1 MINYYK
7 NYKYLRTINSQIN
20 WLDQNISDQEIEAV
34 RFYTS
39 AYGYKIN
46 KNLRNNQEN
55 KDYQNTIAIIDNL
68 FEKIPATNQSIIVYR
83 NIDEEYKTYISNAYT
98 STTTDLNTLVDINI
112 PITQNNDCIL
122 EITISSGIKILPIA
136 KYSEHPSELE
146 ILLPRNIN
154 LSITNKT
161 TKYGVT
167 YIYITC
173 IPNNYIEINQIDE
186 SKIVYNNLEN
196 ILNLTLKNLEFLYQE
211 NLELDGTYQD
221 FLELIEIYII
231 EILKKYNMD
240 LNNINSILNNEKI
253 IENINSF
260 VFN

>member
-83 NIDEEYKTYISNAYT
+83 NIDEEYKTYMQRT
-98 STTTDLNTLVDINI
+98 GKFF
-112 PITQNNDCIL
+112 P
-122 EITISSGIKILPIA
+122 
-136 KYSEHPSELE
+136 
-146 ILLPRNIN
+146 
-154 LSITNKT
+154 
-161 TKYGVT
+161 
-167 YIYITC
+167 
-173 IPNNYIEINQIDE
+173 
-186 SKIVYNNLEN
+186 
-196 ILNLTLKNLEFLYQE
+196 
-211 NLELDGTYQD
+211 
-221 FLELIEIYII
+221 
-231 EILKKYNMD
+231 KKAA
-240 LNNINSILNNEKI
+240 
-253 IENINSF
+253 
-260 VFN
+260 